1 MLIDQDDLQSDSTS
15 VLPVDLSEPL
25 APDPPNRWLKSLII
39 LSVELLLTLPLGFG
53 LANLH
58 IGGTAWILSGVVAG
72 VLVLQA
78 YRLRFR
84 RDRQPNPSVRK
95 VGQALV
101 GMMIGFAIANS
112 DLAQVATHF
121 PIFVL
126 LTLLLLF
133 SGAGIGYLYAR
144 LSRTNLL
151 TALLATVPGG
161 VSIMSSFAADYGRNV
176 ALVSLVQ
183 VMRVTSVVILIP
195 LLARAT
201 AARSASPPPP
211 VPAAWINL
219 APAPLGLLAIALL
232 FAGIGSMLAIRLK
245 VPSPPFFGALLAG
258 IAFHPLL
265 DSLPFVP
272 DFSFSPPLLVNIVG
286 QSLLGITIGE
296 YWGNKPQIQKQM
308 IGYALLSVSLTIATG
323 FLAALLAFYLTDWDW
338 LTCMLVTAPGGA
350 PEMIVV
356 ALTLNHDIETITAAH
371 LVRLIAI
378 NSLLPLWILL
388 FRFEVVEGESSAT
401 GLDSAVEL
409 KSPSVDE
416 DSTYVR

>member
-1 MLIDQDDLQSDSTS
+1 M
-15 VLPVDLSEPL
+15 
-25 APDPPNRWLKSLII
+25 
-39 LSVELLLTLPLGFG
+39 
-53 LANLH
+53 
-58 IGGTAWILSGVVAG
+58 
-72 VLVLQA
+72 
-78 YRLRFR
+78 
-84 RDRQPNPSVRK
+84 
-95 VGQALV
+95 LV

-112 DLAQVATHF
+112 DLAQVATHL
-121 PIFVL
+121 PIFAL

-133 SGAGIGYLYAR
+133 SGGGIGYLYAR
-144 LSRTNLL
+144 LSHTNLL

-201 AARSASPPPP
+201 AAQSASPPPL
-211 VPAAWINL
+211 VQAAWINL
-219 APAPLGLLAIALL
+219 APAQLGLLAIALL
-232 FAGIGSMLAIRLK
+232 FAGIGSFLATRLK

-258 IAFHPLL
+258 VAFHPLL
-265 DSLPFVP
+265 DSLPFVA
-272 DFSFSPPLLVNIVG
+272 DFTFSPPLSVNIVG

-296 YWGNKPQIQKQM
+296 YWGNNPKIQKQRV
-308 IGYALLSVSLTIATG
+308 GYAVLSVSLTIAAG
-323 FLAALLAFYLTDWDW
+323 FLTALLAFYLTDWDW

-350 PEMIVV
+350 AEMIVV
-356 ALTLNHDIETITAAH
+356 ALTLNHDLETITAAH

-388 FRFEVVEGESSAT
+388 FRFESVEEEDSFTGEISS
-401 GLDSAVEL
+401 LEVDS
-409 KSPSVDE
+409 SRVDD

>member
-1 MLIDQDDLQSDSTS
+1 
-15 VLPVDLSEPL
+15 
-25 APDPPNRWLKSLII
+25 
-39 LSVELLLTLPLGFG
+39 
-53 LANLH
+53 
-58 IGGTAWILSGVVAG
+58 
-72 VLVLQA
+72 
-78 YRLRFR
+78 
-84 RDRQPNPSVRK
+84 
-95 VGQALV
+95 
-101 GMMIGFAIANS
+101 MMIGFAIANS
-112 DLAQVATHF
+112 DLTQVVRHF
-121 PIFVL
+121 PIFIL
-126 LTLLLLF
+126 LTLLLLL
-133 SGAGIGYLYAR
+133 SGGGIGYLYAR

-201 AARSASPPPP
+201 AAQNASPPPLAQ
-211 VPAAWINL
+211 AAWINL
-219 APAPLGLLAIALL
+219 APAQLGLLAIALL
-232 FAGIGSMLAIRLK
+232 FAGIGAVLATRLK

-265 DSLPFVP
+265 DSLPLVP
-272 DFSFSPPLLVNIVG
+272 EFSFSPPLLVNIIG

-296 YWGNKPQIQKQM
+296 YWGNKPQIQRQM
-308 IGYALLSVSLTIATG
+308 VGYAVLSVSLTIATG

-350 PEMIVV
+350 AEMIVV

-378 NSLLPLWILL
+378 NSLLPLWIAL
-388 FRFEVVEGESSAT
+388 FRSEMRTEGNAT
-401 GLDSAVEL
+401 DLDS
-409 KSPSVDE
+409 STVDQN
-416 DSTYVR
+416 STFVR